1 VPGIGGSHPVHDNVF
16 TLLFE
21 ALIII
26 LCREMPFAAVA
37 RLVKASWLSIDMSP
51 AVIEGVA
58 EQLRPARKRAPMN
71 DVARLIRNHMEGI
84 VAWVQTRQT
93 TGFLEAW
100 NGLIRPPSAT
110 RAATAGSRPSA
121 R

>member
-1 VPGIGGSHPVHDNVF
+1 VF

-51 AVIEGVA
+51 AIIP
-58 EQLRPARKRAPMN
+58 RPGEISGPGRM
-71 DVARLIRNHMEGI
+71 
-84 VAWVQTRQT
+84 
-93 TGFLEAW
+93 
-100 NGLIRPPSAT
+100 
-110 RAATAGSRPSA
+110 
-121 R
+121 